1 MTEAPAGTAPPA
13 PAGPVPAGPAQ
24 AAPAQ
29 APAVLARAGRVL
41 RRLAAMAATLL
52 VTSFLVFSSLYLA
65 PGDPVSFLVRG
76 RSPGPEQLAELR
88 HQYGFDQPF
97 LLRYWHWLEGVV
109 QGDFGRSHLFH
120 QDVSAVIWS
129 RLPSSLLLVTT
140 AALIIAV
147 VGVGAGI
154 VGALRRGTRTDRTL
168 MLLVTIGA
176 AAPAFVVALLLRS
189 LLGVRLGWFP
199 TIGNGSGVLD
209 RLHHVVLPAIALAVT
224 FTALVTRVTRSAM
237 LDELRREHVE
247 VALSRGTPRRTVI
260 RRHVLRNALGPI
272 VTVSALLVSGM
283 LVSTAIVETAFGMS
297 GVGSLLVQS
306 VDQLDFQVVQAI
318 VLLVVAA
325 FVVVNA
331 LVDLLQPLIDPR
343 TAAGGSAR

>member
-1 MTEAPAGTAPPA
+1 MTGK
-13 PAGPVPAGPAQ
+13 
-24 AAPAQ
+24 AAA
-29 APAVLARAGRVL
+29 AAVSARAGRVL
-41 RRLAAMAATLL
+41 RKLAGMAATLW

-65 PGDPVSFLVRG
+65 PGDPASFLVRG
-76 RSPGPEQLAELR
+76 RSPGPEQLAEIR
-88 HQYGFDQPF
+88 RQYGFDEPF
-97 LLRYWHWLEGVV
+97 PVRYWNWLEGVLR
-109 QGDFGRSHLFH
+109 GDFGRSHLFH
-120 QDVSAVIWS
+120 QDVAAVIWS
-129 RLPSSLLLVTT
+129 RLPASLLLVST
-140 AALIIAV
+140 AALMIAV
-147 VGVGAGI
+147 AGVGAGV
-154 VGALRRGTRTDRTL
+154 VGALRRGTRTDRAL
-168 MLLVTIGA
+168 MLAVTVGA

-189 LLGVRLGWFP
+189 VLGVRLGWFP
-199 TIGNGSGVLD
+199 TIGNGAGPWD
-209 RLHHVVLPAIALAVT
+209 RLHHVLLPALALSVT
-224 FTALVTRVTRSAM
+224 FMALVTRVTRSAM

-331 LVDLLQPLIDPR
+331 LVDLLHPLIDPR
-343 TAAGGSAR
+343 TAAGSAR

>member
-1 MTEAPAGTAPPA
+1 MTPA
-13 PAGPVPAGPAQ
+13 
-24 AAPAQ
+24 AARS
-29 APAVLARAGRVL
+29 LRVL
-41 RRLAAMAATLL
+41 RRLAGMAATLL
-52 VTSFLVFSSLYLA
+52 ATSFLVFSSLFLA
-65 PGDPVSFLVRG
+65 PGDPAAFLVKG
-76 RSPGPEQLAELR
+76 RSPGPEELAAIR
-88 HQYGFDQPF
+88 SQYGFDEPF
-97 LLRYWHWLEGVV
+97 LVRYGNWLQGVLH
-109 QGDFGRSHLFH
+109 GDFGRSHLFH
-120 QDVSAVIWS
+120 QDVGAVIWS
-129 RLPSSLLLVTT
+129 RLPSSMLLIGVS
-140 AALIIAV
+140 ALMIAV
-147 VGVGAGI
+147 VGVGSGI
-154 VGALRRGTRTDRTL
+154 VGALRSGSRTDRSL
-168 MLLVTIGA
+168 MLLVTVGA
-176 AAPAFVVALLLRS
+176 AAPAFVAALLLRS
-189 LLGVRLGWFP
+189 VLGVRLGWFP
-199 TIGNGSGVLD
+199 TIGNGSGALD
-209 RLHHVVLPAIALAVT
+209 RLHHVVLPAAALSVT
-224 FTALVTRVTRSAM
+224 FVALVTRVTRSAM

-297 GVGSLLVQS
+297 GVGSLLVQA